1 MVETEQSKNRRDKK
15 EPKVRE
21 SFLFTGL
28 GNTGLFLLLPVEG
41 RQTGYF
47 KSER

>member
-1 MVETEQSKNRRDKK
+1 METEQSKNRRDRK

-28 GNTGLFLLLPVEG
+28 GNTGVEG
-41 RQTGYF
+41 LQTEYF